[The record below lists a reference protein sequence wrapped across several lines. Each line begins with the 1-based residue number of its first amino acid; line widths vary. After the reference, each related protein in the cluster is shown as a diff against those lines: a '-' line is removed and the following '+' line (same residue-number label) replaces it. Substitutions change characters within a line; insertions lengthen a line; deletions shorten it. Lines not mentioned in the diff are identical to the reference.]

1 MTIKQDSIIGQ
12 ILGSLKRK
20 PEIIALLLVV
30 GSFQFQ
36 MDRMQQ
42 SSERKELAAIEATKD
57 SGIRAD
63 AAALAHSV
71 RADAAALANEI
82 RADKVAAQRITT
94 CHDVQVHSIDAMKR
108 NTEALLIHS
117 GSNIELSEEIETL
130 TITVIGLR
138 VDVDGMSDRIQEL
151 FNAVSSHEKFTLI
164 RNQNETKF

>member
-1 MTIKQDSIIGQ
+1 MTINKDSIVGQ

-63 AAALAHSV
+63 AAALAHAV
-71 RADAAALANEI
+71 RADTAALANEA
-82 RADKVAAQRITT
+82 RADSVAEQRIIT
-94 CHDVQVHSIDAMKR
+94 CHDIQTHSIDAMNR

-130 TITVIGLR
+130 TITVSGFR
-138 VDVDGMSDRIQEL
+138 VDLDGMADKIEALIS
-151 FNAVSSHEKFTLI
+151 AVSSHERYTLI
-164 RNQNETKF
+164 CNDN

>member
-1 MTIKQDSIIGQ
+1 MTINKDSIVGQ

-63 AAALAHSV
+63 AAALAHAV
-71 RADAAALANEI
+71 RADAAALANEE
-82 RADKVAAQRITT
+82 RADKVAEQRIIT
-94 CHDVQVHSIDAMKR
+94 CHDVQIHSIDAMKR

-117 GSNIELSEEIETL
+117 G
-130 TITVIGLR
+130 
-138 VDVDGMSDRIQEL
+138 
-151 FNAVSSHEKFTLI
+151 
-164 RNQNETKF
+164 